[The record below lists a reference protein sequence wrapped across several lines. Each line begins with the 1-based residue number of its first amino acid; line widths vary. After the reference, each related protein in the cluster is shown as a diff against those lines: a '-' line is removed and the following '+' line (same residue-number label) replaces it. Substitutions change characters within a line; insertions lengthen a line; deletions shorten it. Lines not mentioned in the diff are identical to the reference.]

1 MICWLKSRSGLTKT
15 KTIRKWSWFHLH
27 WESAYV
33 HGTCWRAECPVWWY
47 SRNQILDPGTC
58 SGMLGHL
65 SRFDV
70 EHHCEI
76 FRHRRS
82 LLEVFFPHYWEFF
95 SLRSGINKT
104 LETHLCRKT
113 YVREARL
120 FLDSS
125 RKLSAHSTSLYLR
138 KLFLFAPHGQ
148 EGAIISA
155 PLLTTEVQAC
165 EIDRSHWPLYL
176 QTDGEEKYSFICE
189 IWCFIACVTFNAHT
203 WPYLSIETAIGT
215 NVAYVSTQSSRS
227 PTRRKWNDFNFMAL
241 NQI

>member
-120 FLDSS
+120 YLDSS

-155 PLLTTEVQAC
+155 PLLTTELRSPSVWNRPVSLTSISSNGRWGKVQ
-165 EIDRSHWPLYL
+165 LYL
-176 QTDGEEKYSFICE
+176 RNLVLHRLCHFQRPH
-189 IWCFIACVTFNAHT
+189 VTV
-203 WPYLSIETAIGT
+203 P
-215 NVAYVSTQSSRS
+215 
-227 PTRRKWNDFNFMAL
+227 
-241 NQI
+241 